1 MSARDTQLTPT
12 LSHAGRVRPG
22 VLWSFTALGFLAVLL
37 DGFDTVALAFSL
49 PSMSAAWHVAPA
61 DFSVAL
67 VMTNIG
73 AVAGYLLSARLSVA
87 LGPKRFLWMG
97 VVWYGLFTLLVAATL
112 PLQSVALLTVLRLLT
127 GLGLGAVLP
136 VAIALGSS
144 HAPRHLRERVAIIV
158 VLGLAVGAT
167 VGGFVGGPLISSL
180 GPRGVFWVAGALP
193 FLVALALVLHP
204 MPNAMPVDAAAAD
217 TEPRRD
223 EERVGRLFAPRL
235 RVFTVVLWVFAFVA
249 FLTTYIINSWVPT
262 LLKDYGFT
270 PVQAPLGIA
279 MYNLG
284 GIIGTLLLLVLSS
297 RLGTARTQ
305 VITSC
310 FGIASLVALGV
321 AQLAHAGVLALL
333 LVAGLGTI
341 TNGNGQMAVA
351 TTLYP
356 SGTRATG
363 IGWNAAVGRVG
374 SIVAP
379 AFGGILI
386 AASLGARPILLIAAV
401 PVVVALC
408 CAAFLGFRSP
418 AAAPRRP
425 SSL

>member
-1 MSARDTQLTPT
+1 MTAPDTHLTPP
-12 LSHAGRVRPG
+12 LSRDGRVGPA

-49 PSMSAAWHVAPA
+49 PSLSAGWHVAPA

-73 AVAGYLLSARLSVA
+73 AVAGYILSGRLSVA

-97 VVWYGLFTLLVAATL
+97 VAWYGLFTLLVAATL
-112 PLQSVALLTVLRLLT
+112 PLQSVALLAVLRLVT

-144 HAPRHLRERVAIIV
+144 HAPRHLRERIAVIV

-167 VGGFVGGPLISSL
+167 VGGFVGGALISSL
-180 GPRGVFWVAGALP
+180 GVRGVFWVAGALP
-193 FLVALALVLHP
+193 FLVVLALVWHP
-204 MPNAMPVDAAAAD
+204 MPNAMPVDPAD
-217 TEPRRD
+217 GDDEARRD
-223 EERVGRLFAPRL
+223 QARVGKLFTPRL

-270 PVQAPLGIA
+270 PVEAPLGIA

-284 GIIGTLLLLVLSS
+284 GIIGTLLLIVLSP

-310 FGIASLVALGV
+310 FGIAALVALGV
-321 AQLAHAGVLALL
+321 AQLAHVGVLALL

-351 TTLYP
+351 TSLYP

-379 AFGGILI
+379 AIGGILI
-386 AASLGARPILLIAAV
+386 AASLGARPILLIAAI
-401 PVVVALC
+401 PVVVALG

-418 AAAPRRP
+418 AAAPRRTT
-425 SSL
+425 SL